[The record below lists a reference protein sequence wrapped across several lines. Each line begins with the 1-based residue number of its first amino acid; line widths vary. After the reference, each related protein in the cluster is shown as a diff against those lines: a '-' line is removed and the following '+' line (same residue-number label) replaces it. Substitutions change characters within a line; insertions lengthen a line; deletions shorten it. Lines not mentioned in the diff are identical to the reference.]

1 MARKKK
7 EVYHV
12 KPLTEGKKNIISA
25 LIDEY
30 DIETAE
36 DIQDALRDLMG
47 GTIKSM
53 MEAEMSDKQVV
64 TGNSKFSKALTY
76 FKNRRNDLMTY
87 LEDGHCSLS
96 NNWSENSIRP
106 VTVGR
111 KNWLFSS
118 SVDGAEA
125 SMNIYTIIEM
135 AKLHGL
141 NRQKYIE
148 YILEHRPSTEMT
160 DEELSLLAPWN
171 KDVQETCGKC
181 GH

>member
-1 MARKKK
+1 MVVSLKTDLRFPIPGQQG
-7 EVYHV
+7 H
-12 KPLTEGKKNIISA
+12 GGRII
-25 LIDEY
+25 
-30 DIETAE
+30 
-36 DIQDALRDLMG
+36 
-47 GTIKSM
+47 
-53 MEAEMSDKQVV
+53 
-64 TGNSKFSKALTY
+64 
-76 FKNRRNDLMTY
+76 
-87 LEDGHCSLS
+87 H
-96 NNWSENSIRP
+96 NWSENSIRP

-148 YILEHRPSTEMT
+148 YILEHRPSAEMT

-181 GH
+181 DH

>member
-1 MARKKK
+1 MHTFILRIYICGIQLQEQRYHISGIAVP
-7 EVYHV
+7 VYW
-12 KPLTEGKKNIISA
+12 
-25 LIDEY
+25 
-30 DIETAE
+30 
-36 DIQDALRDLMG
+36 
-47 GTIKSM
+47 
-53 MEAEMSDKQVV
+53 
-64 TGNSKFSKALTY
+64 NSGAILAGIF
-76 FKNRRNDLMTY
+76 
-87 LEDGHCSLS
+87 
-96 NNWSENSIRP
+96 NWSENSIRP

-141 NRQKYIE
+141 NRQKYLE
-148 YILEHRPSTEMT
+148 YILEHRPSAEMT

-181 GH
+181 DH

>member
-1 MARKKK
+1 MK
-7 EVYHV
+7 E
-12 KPLTEGKKNIISA
+12 PLESFAPKC
-25 LIDEY
+25 LIEPVEY
-30 DIETAE
+30 ICYRPSCVGIAYECKHEFAVPEIEAFL
-36 DIQDALRDLMG
+36 DWA
-47 GTIKSM
+47 
-53 MEAEMSDKQVV
+53 DKQVV
-64 TGNSKFSKALTY
+64 TGSSKFSKALTCL
-76 FKNRRNDLMTY
+76 KNRRNDLMTY

-141 NRQKYIE
+141 NRQKYLE
-148 YILEHRPSTEMT
+148 YILEHRPSAEMT

-171 KDVQETCGKC
+171 KEVQEACGKC
-181 GH
+181 DH

>member
-1 MARKKK
+1 M
-7 EVYHV
+7 
-12 KPLTEGKKNIISA
+12 
-25 LIDEY
+25 
-30 DIETAE
+30 
-36 DIQDALRDLMG
+36 
-47 GTIKSM
+47 
-53 MEAEMSDKQVV
+53 
-64 TGNSKFSKALTY
+64 TGNSKFAKALTY

-148 YILEHRPSTEMT
+148 YILEHRPSAEMT

-181 GH
+181 DH